1 MAITIRSFTELYGKE
16 VFTDKGMY
24 CGRVADVQVDLRRF
38 RVRALI
44 IEAERGTYLSEIVG
58 GKKGVILP
66 YQFVSSIGDVIIIK
80 HIPSSISTREA
91 EEKEEVKGSE

>member
-80 HIPSSISTREA
+80 HIPSSISTRET
-91 EEKEEVKGSE
+91 EEKEEVKGS